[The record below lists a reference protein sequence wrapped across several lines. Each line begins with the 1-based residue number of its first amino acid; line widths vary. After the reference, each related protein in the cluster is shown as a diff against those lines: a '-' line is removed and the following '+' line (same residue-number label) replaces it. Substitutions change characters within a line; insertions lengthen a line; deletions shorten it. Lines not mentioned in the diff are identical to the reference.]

1 MQPDEEPH
9 DRTVHFH
16 TAPVRR
22 PRGKAPRLIV
32 IAACYVIVIVGAV
45 IAQLKVDAAYA
56 KAPATSPAA
65 TPSAAA
71 TSPTATRPA
80 APAAVP
86 GWQAVVADTGGLAY
100 DVPPRWDVSAAGAG
114 VTMRDG
120 TWRLPVTMLAGYLD
134 GYCGSGSSRALA
146 GVATAPEADAA
157 TAATETAR
165 HVADWAYRSAGPRV
179 SVGTPATATAGGL
192 TGELVTARVSVTKPG
207 RCEPPT
213 ALVTVFALAD
223 KAHHDSLVALAYADQ
238 RFTGAVEQADLAT
251 IVTSLRPVK

>member
-9 DRTVHFH
+9 DRTVHFR
-16 TAPVRR
+16 TAPLHR
-22 PRGKAPRLIV
+22 PPGKAPRIIV
-32 IAACYVIVIVGAV
+32 IVACYVIVIVGAV
-45 IAQLKVDAAYA
+45 VAQLKVDAAYA
-56 KAPATSPAA
+56 KAPAAPASATPSPAA
-65 TPSAAA
+65 TRPS
-71 TSPTATRPA
+71 

-120 TWRLPVTMLAGYLD
+120 TWRLPVTMLGGYLD

-146 GVATAPEADAA
+146 GVATAPEADAT

-179 SVGTPATATAGGL
+179 SVGTPAIATAGGL
-192 TGELVTARVSVTKPG
+192 TGELVTARVTVTEPG
-207 RCEPPT
+207 RCEPPS

-238 RFTGAVEQADLAT
+238 RFTGAVGQADLTT